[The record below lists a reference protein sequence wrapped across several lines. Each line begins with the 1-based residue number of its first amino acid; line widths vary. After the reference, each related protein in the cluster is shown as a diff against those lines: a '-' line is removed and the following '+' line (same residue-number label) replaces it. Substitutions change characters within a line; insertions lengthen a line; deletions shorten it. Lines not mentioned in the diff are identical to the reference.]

1 MEEKREQKK
10 KESKP
15 KQNAIHSF
23 FFDPNNSPRPE
34 RWLPFLLG
42 AFGAYALLSRQEPM
56 EEVSF
61 QTFLNDYMLT
71 KRVQKIDI
79 VKDENSK
86 SEMINHR
93 AEATLDDGKKVYVV
107 LYFWL

>member
-1 MEEKREQKK
+1 
-10 KESKP
+10 
-15 KQNAIHSF
+15 
-23 FFDPNNSPRPE
+23 
-34 RWLPFLLG
+34 
-42 AFGAYALLSRQEPM
+42 M

-107 LYFWL
+107 LY